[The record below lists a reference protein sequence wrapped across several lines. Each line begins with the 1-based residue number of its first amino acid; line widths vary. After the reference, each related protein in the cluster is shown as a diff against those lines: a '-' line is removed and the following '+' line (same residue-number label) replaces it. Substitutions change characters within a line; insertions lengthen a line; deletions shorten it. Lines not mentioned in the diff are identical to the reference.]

1 MLTSTAV
8 TRDEGAVA
16 HASLVSPIAPAMLAI
31 HRSALTARARQ
42 LSRGQLDADD
52 LVQDTLERA
61 LRAADQVRDPAAVRG
76 WLFTI
81 LHRVFIDRVR
91 TLRVAP
97 EAEAVTDV
105 AAEDTDDE
113 PWRHLTL
120 DDLRAAI
127 ARLSPDLRIVYVRRC
142 GDGKSYAAIAE
153 ELGIPRAT
161 VGTRLLRARRQL
173 REMLM
178 ARLDELGVA

>member
-1 MLTSTAV
+1 MLPSTAAP
-8 TRDEGAVA
+8 RDDGAFIR
-16 HASLVSPIAPAMLAI
+16 ASQPTTIAPALFAV
-31 HRSALTARARQ
+31 HRTALKTRARQ
-42 LSRGQLDADD
+42 LCRGQLDADD

-61 LRAADQVRDPAAVRG
+61 LRAADQVRDPEAVRG
-76 WLFTI
+76 WLLAI
-81 LHRVFIDRVR
+81 LHHVFIDRVR

-105 AAEDTDDE
+105 AAEDTVDE
-113 PWRHLTL
+113 PWQHLTL

-127 ARLSPDLRIVYVRRC
+127 ARLSPDLRVVYVRRC
-142 GDGKSYAAIAE
+142 GDGKSYAAIAD

-173 REMLM
+173 RELLLD
-178 ARLDELGVA
+178 RLDELGVA